1 MKADWRL
8 ELAML
13 LVIAA
18 MFAAAA
24 AVWSVAP
31 SEIPVHWN
39 VSGEVD
45 RYGGK
50 FEGLLLLPLIA
61 LGLYLLLR
69 YLPRIDPLRANY
81 ARFSGVYTAIRV
93 ALLLLMAAIYGVVIA
108 WVLQNPIDM
117 SRLMPAAIGAL
128 FVFLGSVLAKVK
140 PNWFVGIRTPW
151 TLSSTRSWERTHRL
165 GGWLFLALGG
175 LFLLTG
181 ILGLGSFGL
190 AAFGVMVGVFV
201 ILVVY
206 SYFAWRGDPEKQTP
220 GASRRG
226 DDV

>member
-1 MKADWRL
+1 
-8 ELAML
+8 
-13 LVIAA
+13 

-50 FEGLLLLPLIA
+50 FEGLLLLPLMA
-61 LGLYLLLR
+61 LGVYLLLR

-93 ALLLLMAAIYGVVIA
+93 AVLLLMAAIYGVIIA
-108 WVLQNPIDM
+108 WVLRKPIDM
-117 SRLMPAAIGAL
+117 SRLMPAALGAL
-128 FVFLGSVLAKVK
+128 FIFLGSVLGKVK

-151 TLSSTRSWERTHRL
+151 TLSSRRSWERTHRL
-165 GGWLFLALGG
+165 GGWLFIALGG
-175 LFLLTG
+175 LFLLAA
-181 ILGLGSFGL
+181 ILGLDGWGL
-190 AAFGVMVGVFV
+190 GVFGAMIAV
-201 ILVVY
+201 LVFLVVY
-206 SYFAWRGDPEKQTP
+206 SYFAWRGDPERQPPANSGPPERT
-220 GASRRG
+220 
-226 DDV
+226 